1 MQRMKTHGYRRAKT
15 PTKPSQETKLAPP
28 KKHQRSK
35 TSMIR
40 AKINA
45 DAEDAIGH
53 ALDVSPKRLNSR
65 NRGVCNDEGEIVL
78 SPPSF
83 PHDVL
88 DMCRH
93 K

>member
-1 MQRMKTHGYRRAKT
+1 MGIVALKHQ
-15 PTKPSQETKLAPP
+15 TKPSQETKLAPP

-35 TSMIR
+35 TTMIR